1 MFSPWGSIMNL
12 RYPAVLV
19 LGVVPSLTWL
29 VARCLRLAGRAP
41 VVLAWHAASPLM
53 LSADCHRYL
62 SWAALKKAGDQLTP
76 AAMEQVREACHGHA
90 IDLVMAADYDTAL
103 LLASNQPHERIRCSA
118 VPQAGTISELNNKW
132 TLSRRLL
139 QWELPVPESELI
151 DSERALRQTSLPFP
165 IITKP
170 LDKWASVGFEIHPD
184 RPSLARTLDRHRLQ
198 SGYPLL
204 AQRYVPGWDVGA
216 SFLARDGKLVAYS
229 LFHNRK
235 RGERTFFADPRLRYM
250 LERFACETHY
260 SGVGHLDLRYDPQED
275 DYRILELNPRFW
287 ASLLYANGAGLNYPD
302 VLARLED
309 WNGKTVRTSC
319 NATVRLAA
327 YERLMTLGNR
337 WFSVA
342 YEKLTRAAL

>member
-1 MFSPWGSIMNL
+1 MNS

-53 LSADCHRYL
+53 ISGDCHRYL
-62 SWAALKKAGDQLTP
+62 PWGALKKEGDRLTP
-76 AAMEQVREACHGHA
+76 AALEQVRAACRGHA

-103 LLASNQPHERIRCSA
+103 LLANTQPHDAIPCSA
-118 VPQAGTISELNNKW
+118 VPLAGTICSLNNKW

-151 DSERALRQTSLPFP
+151 DTEQALRQTALTFP

-170 LDKWASVGFEIHPD
+170 LDKWASVGFQVHAD
-184 RPSLARTLDRHRLQ
+184 RSSLARTLDRQHLQ
-198 SGYPLL
+198 SGYPLI

-216 SFLARDGKLVAYS
+216 SFLASGGKLVAYS
-229 LFHNRK
+229 LFHHRK
-235 RGERTFFADPRLRYM
+235 RGERSFFPDRRLREM
-250 LERFACETHY
+250 LERFAFETQY
-260 SGVGHLDLRYDPQED
+260 SGVGHLDLRYDPALD

-287 ASLLYANGAGLNYPD
+287 ASLLYAKVAGLNYPD
-302 VLARLED
+302 VLVRLPD
-309 WNGKTVRTSC
+309 WDGKSVLTTN
-319 NATVRLAA
+319 NATVRLAP

-337 WFSVA
+337 WFSIA
-342 YEKLTRAAL
+342 YEKLTGAAL